1 MNKFKIGDL
10 VTMSAAGKARNQ
22 NYEVRGRTGIVM
34 RYEPDVTWPILV
46 HWLPIPHRHP
56 TTNFKEYELKFVSK
70 ARRA

>member
-10 VTMSAAGKARNQ
+10 VTMSAAGKARDQ
-22 NYEVRGRTGIVM
+22 NYLVLGRTGIVM
-34 RYEPDVTWPILV
+34 GYEDGVTWPILV
-46 HWLPIPHRHP
+46 HWLPVRPHPP

>member
-10 VTMSAAGKARNQ
+10 VTMSAAGQARDQ
-22 NYEVRGRTGIVM
+22 NYTVLGRTGIVM
-34 RYEPDVTWPILV
+34 GYEDGTWPIMV
-46 HWLPIPHRHP
+46 HWVPIPQRHP

>member
-22 NYEVRGRTGIVM
+22 NYEVLGRTGIVM
-34 RYEPDVTWPILV
+34 GFEDATWPILV
-46 HWLPIPHRHP
+46 RWLPIPRHHP
-56 TTNFKEYELKFVSK
+56 TTHFKEYELKFVSK

>member
-10 VTMSAAGKARNQ
+10 VTMSAAGQARDQ
-22 NYEVRGRTGIVM
+22 NYSVLGRTGIVM
-34 RYEPDVTWPILV
+34 GYEADVTWPILV
-46 HWLPIPHRHP
+46 HWLPIPPRFP